1 MKKIIRLALT
11 LFLVSTLLAGCSAKS
26 FDSSSDI
33 IVVSREEGSGTRGAF
48 VELTGVEEKGTD
60 GKKVDKTTKEAITQM
75 KTDTVLTSVSGNHYS
90 IGYVST
96 GSLNDTVK
104 VLSIDGVE
112 PTNENIKNGTY
123 KISRP
128 FNIATKGE
136 LDILS
141 QDFIDFI
148 MSSEGQD
155 VVGKSYISVDDKTSP
170 YNGTKPTGKIV
181 IAGSSSVTPIMEK
194 LVESYLAI
202 NTNATIEVQQ
212 SDSSAG
218 MKAVIDGTANIG
230 MSSRELKDSEKSE
243 LKDIAIALD
252 GIAVIVSPSNTI
264 TDLTIENVKSIF
276 IGEIIKWNEIIK

>member
-1 MKKIIRLALT
+1 MKKIIN
-11 LFLVSTLLAGCSAKS
+11 LFLILVLVLLVGCGNKG

-60 GKKVDKTTKEAITQM
+60 GTKVDKTTKEAITQM
-75 KTDTVLTSVSGNHYS
+75 KTDTVLTSISGNEYS

-96 GSLNDTVK
+96 GSLNETVK
-104 VLSIDGVE
+104 ALKIDGVE
-112 PTNENIKNGTY
+112 PTTENIKNGSY

-136 LDILS
+136 LDLLS
-141 QDFIDFI
+141 KDFIDFI
-148 MSSEGQD
+148 MSGDGQE
-155 VVGKSYISVDDKTSP
+155 VVGKSYISVDDNAPP
-170 YNGTKPTGKIV
+170 YKGTNPTGKIV

-194 LVESYLAI
+194 LVEAYLAI

-218 MKAVIDGTANIG
+218 IKAAIDGTANIG

-243 LKDIAIALD
+243 LQDIAIALD

-264 TDLTIENVKSIF
+264 TNLSIENVKSIF
-276 IGEIIKWNEIIK
+276 IGEVIKWNEINQ

>member
-1 MKKIIRLALT
+1 MKKIIN
-11 LFLVSTLLAGCSAKS
+11 LFLILVLVLLVGCGNKG

-60 GKKVDKTTKEAITQM
+60 GTKVDKTTKEAITQM
-75 KTDTVLTSVSGNHYS
+75 KTDTVLTSISGNEYS

-96 GSLNDTVK
+96 GSLNETVK
-104 VLSIDGVE
+104 ALKIDGVE
-112 PTNENIKNGTY
+112 PTTENIKNGSY

-136 LDILS
+136 LDLLS
-141 QDFIDFI
+141 KDFIDFI
-148 MSSEGQD
+148 MSGDGQE
-155 VVGKSYISVDDKTSP
+155 VVGKSYISVDDNAPP
-170 YNGTKPTGKIV
+170 YKGTNPTGKIV

-194 LVESYLAI
+194 LVEAYLAI

-218 MKAVIDGTANIG
+218 IKAAIDGTANIG

-243 LKDIAIALD
+243 LQDISIALD

-264 TDLTIENVKSIF
+264 TNLSIENVKSIF
-276 IGEIIKWNEIIK
+276 IGEVIKWNEINQ